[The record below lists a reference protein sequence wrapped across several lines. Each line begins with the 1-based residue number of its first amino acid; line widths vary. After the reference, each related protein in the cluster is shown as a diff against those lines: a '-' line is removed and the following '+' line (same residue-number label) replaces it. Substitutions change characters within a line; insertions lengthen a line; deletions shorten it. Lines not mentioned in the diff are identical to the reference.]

1 MKDALKE
8 IGLGLAVFI
17 VGALLLIACKYLLIY
32 VWYLIRQLIA
42 WIA

>member
-17 VGALLLIACKYLLIY
+17 LGSLLLIACRYLLIY